1 MYLLRISQ
9 VFNTHRFTCIM
20 KKLTLFGG
28 SKNSQLEFNKFMVYI
43 ETNHPTCFQIK
54 YPRKDYS
61 PRIDECTSCL
71 WERKLN
77 VIKSKPLYLEV
88 FVTNPTAIKN
98 LNCDV
103 TINELNFDN
112 EVIKTTG
119 FSFKAGLKLAEW
131 KWEKFEVKS
140 ILDYNA

>member
-1 MYLLRISQ
+1 
-9 VFNTHRFTCIM
+9 
-20 KKLTLFGG
+20 
-28 SKNSQLEFNKFMVYI
+28 MVYI

-61 PRIDECTSCL
+61 PRIDECTSTL

-103 TINELNFDN
+103 RIDELNFDN
-112 EVIKTTG
+112 EVIKSTT
-119 FSFKAGLKLAEW
+119 FSFKAGLKLSEW

-140 ILDYNA
+140 ILDYSV